1 MNVSIRTRKPVQAV
15 VSLPVEEID
24 PNPAQPRVYFDEQE
38 LGRLAG
44 SIREN
49 GLLQPLT
56 VRKSGKRYTLIA
68 GERRLRALKQA
79 GISHAP
85 CIIVEASD
93 RQAAVLALIEN
104 IQRSGLNY
112 FEEAAAFKNLIT
124 EWGLSQQELGKKLGM
139 SQPSIAN
146 KLRLLRFDSGIRALI
161 LEHNLNE
168 RQARALLRLETPQQ
182 IQRAVEAISARKLN
196 VAQTENYIQSM
207 LEAEQEAKKPH
218 KRFHPIVKDVRLFFN
233 TMNKAISL
241 MNAGGIGASAKKVE
255 KEDCIE
261 YVVRIPLPGGPDIRV
276 AK

>member
-44 SIREN
+44 RIREN

-146 KLRLLRFDSGIRALI
+146 KRRLIR
-161 LEHNLNE
+161 
-168 RQARALLRLETPQQ
+168 
-182 IQRAVEAISARKLN
+182 
-196 VAQTENYIQSM
+196 
-207 LEAEQEAKKPH
+207 
-218 KRFHPIVKDVRLFFN
+218 
-233 TMNKAISL
+233 
-241 MNAGGIGASAKKVE
+241 
-255 KEDCIE
+255 
-261 YVVRIPLPGGPDIRV
+261 
-276 AK
+276 